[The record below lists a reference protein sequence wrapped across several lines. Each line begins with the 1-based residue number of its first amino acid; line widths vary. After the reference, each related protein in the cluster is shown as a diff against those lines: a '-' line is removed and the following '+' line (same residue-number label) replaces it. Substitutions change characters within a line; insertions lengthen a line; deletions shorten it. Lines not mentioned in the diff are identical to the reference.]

1 MCSNV
6 LRVLCNSTQNICL
19 VMGGNVRIFV
29 LINRPMLKLFA
40 YVIVDMFPIL
50 ELRDHMRDSLERSLA
65 CGACVR
71 ANCENELSGPVERS
85 SGRQWTS
92 VERKLSTR
100 AVRRSS
106 VEIQARVH
114 SHHKE
119 TRLNDD

>member
-85 SGRQWTS
+85 SGRQS
-92 VERKLSTR
+92 YESCRREQFV
-100 AVRRSS
+100 AVVLRFKHVFIVIIKRH
-106 VEIQARVH
+106 V
-114 SHHKE
+114 
-119 TRLNDD
+119 